1 MHFGGS
7 RFRGWGPDTGPCGSC
22 SLGLFACCRKAW
34 PAFFPLAA
42 HWPYRRYTLIK
53 NTGDLT
59 NHFYD
64 TCSQGHYALEQ
75 PFSGKPLVW
84 NLTAELRFNLFHPKE
99 GEVITRSASGN
110 QERPFTQIAHQV
122 PRVSLSTPP
131 SADPATLKASSPRG
145 DPRDGALEH
154 IWRMPAKCPQ
164 EGLRRP
170 ILSIFAAWPP
180 NVPRKASE
188 CPLDVHVGR
197 SSQAYFLERNS
208 AMDNSIGGS

>member
-7 RFRGWGPDTGPCGSC
+7 RFRGWGPDAGPCGSC

-42 HWPYRRYTLIK
+42 HWPDRRYTLIK
-53 NTGDLT
+53 NTGDLM

-75 PFSGKPLVW
+75 PFS
-84 NLTAELRFNLFHPKE
+84 
-99 GEVITRSASGN
+99 
-110 QERPFTQIAHQV
+110 
-122 PRVSLSTPP
+122 
-131 SADPATLKASSPRG
+131 
-145 DPRDGALEH
+145 GALEH

-208 AMDNSIGGS
+208 AMDDSIGGS